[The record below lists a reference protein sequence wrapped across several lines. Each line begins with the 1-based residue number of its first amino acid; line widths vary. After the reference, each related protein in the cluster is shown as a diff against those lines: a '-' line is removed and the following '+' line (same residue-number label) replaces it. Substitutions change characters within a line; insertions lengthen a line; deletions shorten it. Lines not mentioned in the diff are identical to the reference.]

1 MDPIKA
7 TLRSKTDPALGSVTI
22 QFPIHRKE
30 YDRVLEQLK
39 PLDIGSPLD
48 QDCQIE
54 MLDSHY
60 PILKRLEETL
70 VNLDEL
76 DYLAKRLD
84 NIDEKATTFQGAA
97 AAEGITSIQDFI
109 NLTFCY
115 KQVSVVRDFRDLENI
130 GRDHIITTQ
139 GRGSSDEEWAA
150 IDFHAVAMD
159 LLQNG
164 DGKITPYGVVYS
176 NGMKLHPL
184 YTGGPFPAYGCGEPL
199 VVAFKPQEGSE
210 ENFLFLP
217 MAESRLC
224 RELERSGVIDP
235 KNFEL
240 CYIDQAPM
248 EEIAS
253 SLSLEKEDIFMLNR
267 LAAALEDIPLAEM
280 EKLKAAIY
288 LTEPDTSEK
297 FLALMKKVEQ
307 LDDAL
312 RPLSTGPS
320 TLRLYM
326 PLTAEFTE
334 DGYDYEEPEHL
345 EGGELYQYA
354 EQIAKA
360 LEDYRMP
367 EEAERGVMHWYHEED
382 SVNEKVRS
390 VVFRLEKRDFQL
402 WGVAECQLLRGLT
415 TREMDTLKQHITGQ
429 ASDGWGEGFEQRDIG
444 VDEGVLN
451 VHLWNSDDW
460 SLQTEEER
468 FSQQQ
473 KMGGM

>member
-164 DGKITPYGVVYS
+164 DGKITPYGVVYD

-199 VVAFKPQEGSE
+199 VVAFKPQESSE

-240 CYIDQAPM
+240 CYIDQAP
-248 EEIAS
+248 
-253 SLSLEKEDIFMLNR
+253 
-267 LAAALEDIPLAEM
+267 
-280 EKLKAAIY
+280 
-288 LTEPDTSEK
+288 
-297 FLALMKKVEQ
+297 
-307 LDDAL
+307 
-312 RPLSTGPS
+312 
-320 TLRLYM
+320 
-326 PLTAEFTE
+326 
-334 DGYDYEEPEHL
+334 YELCP
-345 EGGELYQYA
+345 YA

-367 EEAERGVMHWYHEED
+367 EEVERGIMHWYHEE
-382 SVNEKVRS
+382 
-390 VVFRLEKRDFQL
+390 
-402 WGVAECQLLRGLT
+402 
-415 TREMDTLKQHITGQ
+415 
-429 ASDGWGEGFEQRDIG
+429 
-444 VDEGVLN
+444 
-451 VHLWNSDDW
+451 
-460 SLQTEEER
+460 
-468 FSQQQ
+468 
-473 KMGGM
+473 